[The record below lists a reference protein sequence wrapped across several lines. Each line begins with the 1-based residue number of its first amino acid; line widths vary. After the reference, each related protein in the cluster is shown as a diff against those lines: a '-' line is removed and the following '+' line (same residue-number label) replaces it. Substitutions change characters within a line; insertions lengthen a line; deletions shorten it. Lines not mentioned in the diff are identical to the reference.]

1 MWETSS
7 HQWKGAETMT
17 VQKEDVV
24 IGFVGT
30 GVMGKSMASHLM
42 KAGYRVLVYNR
53 TKAKAEELIAQGA
66 TWMDRVSDLAAAARV
81 IITMVGYPKDV
92 EEIYLGTDGIVH
104 HAKPGAY
111 LIDMT
116 TSKPSLAR
124 TIYEEAKKRS
134 LFALDAPVSGG
145 DVGAREARLTIM
157 VGGDEDAYAAVE
169 PILRVMGTN
178 VIRQGGP
185 GAGQHTKMCNQI
197 AIATNMIGVCEAI
210 AYAKKAGLD
219 PSRVLQSIEA
229 GAAGSWSLSNLAPR
243 MIAGNFAPGF
253 YVKHFIKDMTIA
265 LEAAKE
271 MGLMTP
277 GLELSKSLYEE
288 LAAQGEENSGT
299 QALIKWFD
307 KEFAASV

>member
-1 MWETSS
+1 MSLQTD
-7 HQWKGAETMT
+7 KT
-17 VQKEDVV
+17 V
-24 IGFVGT
+24 IGFIGT
-30 GVMGKSMASHLM
+30 GVMGKSMAGHLL

-66 TWMDRVSDLAAAARV
+66 VWVDRVADLASSAQV
-81 IITMVGYPKDV
+81 VITMVGYPQDV
-92 EEIYLGTDGIVH
+92 EEIYLSTDGIV
-104 HAKPGAY
+104 ANAQPGSY

-124 TIYEEAKKRS
+124 KIYDEAKQRS
-134 LFALDAPVSGG
+134 LHALDAPVSGG
-145 DVGAREARLTIM
+145 DIGAREARLTIM
-157 VGGDEDAYAAVE
+157 AGGDAEAFAAVE
-169 PILRVMGTN
+169 PILKVMGTN
-178 VIRQGGP
+178 VILQGGP

-197 AIATNMIGVCEAI
+197 AIASNMIGVCEAI

-219 PSRVLQSIEA
+219 PSRVLKSIEA

-271 MGLMTP
+271 MGLLTP
-277 GLELSKSLYEE
+277 GLELSQSLYKE
-288 LAAQGEENSGT
+288 LAAMGEEDSGT

-307 KEFAASV
+307 KQ